1 MELVLKNIESQSPFR
16 INPHRRV
23 CQDEFYDLCVAN
35 PDVRMELTAKGV
47 IVVVPPTGGETAYRN
62 SELTAQLANWA
73 RRDKRG
79 RAFDSNAEYLLPDGS
94 ALSPD
99 ASWVDRER
107 LATLTREQ
115 KRKFPP
121 VVPDFIVELV
131 SPSDRLATVRKKM
144 EAWIGNGVKL
154 GWLLDPDRRTAHIYR
169 PSREP
174 EKLIEPSA
182 LEGEGPVAGFVL
194 DLTDIW
200 NPDI

>member
-23 CQDEFYDLCVAN
+23 CQEEFYDLCVAN
-35 PDVRMELTAKGV
+35 PNVRMELTAGGR
-47 IVVVPPTGGETAYRN
+47 IVVMPPTGGETSNRN
-62 SELTAQLANWA
+62 NELARQLGNWS
-73 RRDKRG
+73 RRDGRG

-107 LATLTREQ
+107 LASLTREQ

-131 SPSDRLATVRKKM
+131 SPSDRLSAVRKKM
-144 EAWIGNGVKL
+144 ESWIVNGVKL
-154 GWLLDPDRRTAHIYR
+154 GWLLDPDRRTAYVYR
-169 PSREP
+169 PRHEP
-174 EKLIEPSA
+174 EKPIEPTV
-182 LEGEGPVAGFVL
+182 LKGEGPVAGFVL

>member
-23 CQDEFYDLCVAN
+23 CQEEFYDLCVAN
-35 PDVRMELTAKGV
+35 PNVRMELTAGGR
-47 IVVVPPTGGETAYRN
+47 IVVMPPTGGETSNRN
-62 SELTAQLANWA
+62 NELARQLGNWS
-73 RRDKRG
+73 RRDGRG

-107 LATLTREQ
+107 LASLTREQ

-131 SPSDRLATVRKKM
+131 SPSDRLSAVRKKM
-144 EAWIGNGVKL
+144 ESWIVNGEI
-154 GWLLDPDRRTAHIYR
+154 GRA
-169 PSREP
+169 SCRE
-174 EKLIEPSA
+174 
-182 LEGEGPVAGFVL
+182 
-194 DLTDIW
+194 
-200 NPDI
+200 

>member
-16 INPHRRV
+16 INPHRPI

-35 PDVRMELTAKGV
+35 PDVRMELTAKGE
-47 IVVVPPTGGETAYRN
+47 IIVVPPTGGETSNRN
-62 SELTAQLANWA
+62 NELARQLGNWA
-73 RRDKRG
+73 RRDGRG

-99 ASWVDRER
+99 ASWIDRER
-107 LATLTREQ
+107 LASLTREQ

-131 SPSDRLATVRKKM
+131 SPSDRLSAVRKKM
-144 EAWIGNGVKL
+144 EAWMANGVKL
-154 GWLLDPDRRTAHIYR
+154 GWLLDPDRHTAHIYR
-169 PSREP
+169 PRREP
-174 EKLIEPSA
+174 EKLIEPPV
-182 LEGEGPVAGFVL
+182 LKGEGPVAGFVL
-194 DLTDIW
+194 DLADIW